1 MGDMKSI
8 EREIAAAGLRPV
20 RLGSLPETVAEQMRS
35 AILDGH
41 LKPGERLIE
50 QKLADLFGIGQPTI
64 REALKELEYQG
75 FVRKLPNRATYVTEL
90 SSSDMQKMFE
100 VRMALETLAVERA
113 ARNITPSGLAQL
125 RQHLEAMSRAAEIFD
140 LSAFHQGD
148 VAFHRAL
155 WEISGNEHLSGA
167 LDRITFALFAFVLLK
182 HHDVK
187 DGYAAA
193 VKQHQQVLDGLAT
206 NDPAKASRVFQEVTV
221 GYWRKYR
228 HLHIG
233 AASSGRANGAS
244 EPALKKRSSQR
255 SI

>member
-1 MGDMKSI
+1 MGDIKSI
-8 EREIAAAGLRPV
+8 EREIAPAGLSPV
-20 RLGSLPETVAEQMRS
+20 KLRSLPETVAEQVRS

-75 FVRKLPNRATYVTEL
+75 FVRKLPNRATYVTDL
-90 SSSDMQKMFE
+90 SVSDMKNMFE

-113 ARNITPSGLAQL
+113 ARNVTPSGIALL
-125 RQHLEAMSRAAEIFD
+125 KEHLEGMAKAAEVFD
-140 LSAFHQGD
+140 LSAFHQSD
-148 VAFHRAL
+148 VAFHRAM
-155 WEISGNEHLSGA
+155 WEISGNEHLSA
-167 LDRITFALFAFVLLK
+167 TLDRITFALFAFVLLK

-193 VKQHQQVLDGLAT
+193 VKQHQQIVDALAT
-206 NDPAKASRVFQEVTV
+206 NDPDKAGRVFQQVTE

-228 HLHIG
+228 HLEVG
-233 AASSGRANGAS
+233 NSS
-244 EPALKKRSSQR
+244 
-255 SI
+255 

>member
-8 EREIAAAGLRPV
+8 EREIAAAGLSPM
-20 RLGSLPETVAEQMRS
+20 RLRSLPETVAEQMRS

-75 FVRKLPNRATYVTEL
+75 FVRKLPNRGTYVTDL
-90 SSSDMQKMFE
+90 SPTDMQKMFE
-100 VRMALETLAVERA
+100 VRMGLETLVVERA
-113 ARNITPSGLAQL
+113 ARNITSAGLAQL
-125 RQHLEAMSRAAEIFD
+125 RQHLEAMASAAEISD
-140 LSAFHQGD
+140 RSAFHQSD
-148 VAFHRAL
+148 VAFHRAM
-155 WEISGNEHLSGA
+155 WEISGNEHLSAA

-187 DGYAAA
+187 GGYAAA
-193 VKQHQQVLDGLAT
+193 VKQHQQILDALAT
-206 NDPAKASRVFQEVTV
+206 NDPAKASQVFQEVTV

-228 HLHIG
+228 HLQID
-233 AASSGRANGAS
+233 
-244 EPALKKRSSQR
+244 
-255 SI
+255 

>member
-1 MGDMKSI
+1 MSHTGSS
-8 EREIAAAGLRPV
+8 EPEIAGALSPARM
-20 RLGSLPETVAEQMRS
+20 RSLPEAVAEQMRS

-75 FVRKLPNRATYVTEL
+75 FVRKLPNRATNVTDL
-90 SSSDMQKMFE
+90 SLSDMQKMFE

-113 ARNITPSGLAQL
+113 ARNVTPSGLAQL
-125 RQHLEAMSRAAEIFD
+125 RQHLEAMATAAEIFD
-140 LSAFHQGD
+140 LSAFHQSD

-155 WEISGNEHLSGA
+155 WEISGNEHLSA
-167 LDRITFALFAFVLLK
+167 TLDRITFALFAFVLLK

-193 VKQHQQVLDGLAT
+193 VKQHQQILDAIAT
-206 NDPAKASRVFQEVTV
+206 KDPAKASRIFQEVTV

-228 HLHIG
+228 CLPI
-233 AASSGRANGAS
+233 ARANLSNGAN
-244 EPALKKRSSQR
+244 ALPKRQR
-255 SI
+255 KPR